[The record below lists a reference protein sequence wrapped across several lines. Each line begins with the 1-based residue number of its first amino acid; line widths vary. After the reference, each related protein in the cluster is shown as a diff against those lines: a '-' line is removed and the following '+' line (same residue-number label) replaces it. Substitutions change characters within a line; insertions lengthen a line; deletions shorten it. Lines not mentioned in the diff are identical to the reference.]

1 MDLLRAGGQKFRIQ
15 TRCNPMFYDPD
26 DPDPDDIEYEE
37 DEHVPFYERDYE
49 SKRSTKIRLTDTHF
63 FDKAKRLDI

>member
-1 MDLLRAGGQKFRIQ
+1 
-15 TRCNPMFYDPD
+15 MFYDPD

-63 FDKAKRLDI
+63 FFDKAKRLDI